1 MSLDLLV
8 SEVSP
13 LFGGECPCVAI
24 ISDCVIILDIISDV
38 IWSSITLRDVSITC
52 KKKTLKLKVI
62 HIWLLVYLPDT
73 AQDPIL
79 NNYVLNCA

>member
-38 IWSSITLRDVSITC
+38 IFSDADDAVVQAEFIDACYTGAGFPLRPT
-52 KKKTLKLKVI
+52 THL
-62 HIWLLVYLPDT
+62 
-73 AQDPIL
+73 
-79 NNYVLNCA
+79 

>member
-13 LFGGECPCVAI
+13 LFGGECPCEAI

-38 IWSSITLRDVSITC
+38 IWSSITLRDVSITS

-62 HIWLLVYLPDT
+62 HMAPRAFT
-73 AQDPIL
+73 
-79 NNYVLNCA
+79 